1 MGITLS
7 QSESLLDRAFS
18 NIGEPRAIIMVNI
31 LRIENGLLVEHW
43 DVIEKEV
50 TKEESKSGL
59 PMFKNYFAH

>member
-1 MGITLS
+1 
-7 QSESLLDRAFS
+7 
-18 NIGEPRAIIMVNI
+18 MVNI
-31 LRIENGLLVEHW
+31 LQIENGLLAEHW